1 MPHFTNRLVS
11 FHELACFIART
22 RLSHPTNRLASPHE
36 PPCLIPRADLP
47 RSTNPLASFHEPA
60 GRNCENAKGGGA
72 KRGAGPRESAKS
84 DPNRRN
90 GPRRFGTYLCPFRV
104 FAPFRAFAVP
114 SETFLGPR
122 GPRRTSRLASFHES
136 PGLAAARDLL
146 RFTNRTCLTPR
157 MRLPRFTNRPEG
169 IHPALSGSPCLRG
182 ERPAL
187 SASPRLVSYHELT
200 GVIVGLAPGHAA
212 AGLPHSTN
220 RGRRRTLAP
229 LASFHELSL
238 PVDAPL
244 RIR

>member
-1 MPHFTNRLVS
+1 MLHRTNPLV
-11 FHELACFIART
+11 
-22 RLSHPTNRLASPHE
+22 SPHE
-36 PPCLIPRADLP
+36 PACLTPRTALPHSTSRFAPLHEPACLIPRTGRKERRKRERRGREARG
-47 RSTNPLASFHEPA
+47 RSPGKREIGPEP
-60 GRNCENAKGGGA
+60 
-72 KRGAGPRESAKS
+72 
-84 DPNRRN
+84 
-90 GPRRFGTYLCPFRV
+90 YLCPFRV